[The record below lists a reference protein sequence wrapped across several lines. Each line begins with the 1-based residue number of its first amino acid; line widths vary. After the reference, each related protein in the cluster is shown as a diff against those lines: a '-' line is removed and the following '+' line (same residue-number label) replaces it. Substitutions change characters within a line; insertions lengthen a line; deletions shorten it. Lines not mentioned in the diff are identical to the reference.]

1 MSSEPSARWLDWTRR
16 LQGIAQ
22 TGLTFTENA
31 FDIERYQAIRRIAAE
46 MIAAAAGSEDVPA
59 VLGLLVAESGYATP
73 KVDVRGVVFNA
84 EGHLLLVRERSD
96 GRWTLPGGWADVGS
110 TPAENVVRE
119 IREEAGFETRAVKLL
134 AVYDP
139 SRHPH
144 PPKLHH
150 VYKLFVRCEII
161 GGAAAAEGTLE
172 TAGVGFFPPGGLPP
186 ELSSQ
191 RATASQLARMF
202 EHYQQADLPTDFD

>member
-1 MSSEPSARWLDWTRR
+1 MSSEPSARWLDWTHR
-16 LQGIAQ
+16 LQAIAQ
-22 TGLTFTENA
+22 IGLTFTTDS
-31 FDIERYQAIRRIAAE
+31 FDIERYHAVRRIAAE
-46 MIAAAAGSEDVPA
+46 MVAASAGSQDVPA
-59 VLGLLVAESGYATP
+59 VLGLLEAETGYATP
-73 KVDVRGVVFNA
+73 KVDVRGVVFNE
-84 EGHLLLVRERSD
+84 EGNLLLVRERSD
-96 GRWTLPGGWADVGS
+96 GKWTLPGGWADVGG

-150 VYKLFVRCEII
+150 VYKLFVRCEIV
-161 GGAAAAEGTLE
+161 GGVAAEGTLE
-172 TAGVGFFPPGGLPP
+172 TSEVRFFPSGNLPD
-186 ELSSQ
+186 LSVQ

-202 EHYQQADLPTDFD
+202 EHYQRADLPTDFD

>member
-1 MSSEPSARWLDWTRR
+1 MSSEPSARWLDWARR
-16 LQGIAQ
+16 LQGFAQ
-22 TGLTFTENA
+22 TGLTFSTDP
-31 FDIERYQAIRRIAAE
+31 FDIERYRAIRQIAAE
-46 MIAAAAGSEDVPA
+46 MIAAAAGSPDVPA
-59 VLGLLVAESGYATP
+59 VLGLLEAETGYATP
-73 KVDVRGVVFNA
+73 KVDVRGVVFDDA
-84 EGHLLLVRERSD
+84 GHLLLVRERSD
-96 GRWTLPGGWADVGS
+96 GKWTLPGGWADVGS

-139 SRHPH
+139 RRHPH

-161 GGAAAAEGTLE
+161 GGTAAGGGTLE
-172 TAGVGFFPPGGLPP
+172 TAGVEFFPPDRLP
-186 ELSSQ
+186 ELSTQ

-202 EHYQQADLPTDFD
+202 EHYRQADLPTDFD